1 MKNLSDEE
9 LVRLALTQAKL
20 IPYWMEDDTR
30 NEDELISRLARG
42 RKAMEALDS
51 LTKEVI
57 GNIWENPGLLEEK
70 EKGA

>member
-1 MKNLSDEE
+1 MVIRGRRLLGVRGRRRNMKNLSDEE

-42 RKAMEALDS
+42 RKGD
-51 LTKEVI
+51 
-57 GNIWENPGLLEEK
+57 
-70 EKGA
+70 